1 MNRTKETFS
10 NGLLEQI
17 LNYVVIWLTLYHV
30 WNYRISPNIRRGFLP
45 RNIIKKQDSSY
56 NRGLKNF
63 MLN

>member
-1 MNRTKETFS
+1 MPKNHIYK
-10 NGLLEQI
+10 
-17 LNYVVIWLTLYHV
+17 
-30 WNYRISPNIRRGFLP
+30 YRISPNIRRGFLP